1 MNASCGRAV
10 HDLPAFFGG
19 DWSLRRVISDPDG
32 GRLGEFEGSARF
44 VPDEDV
50 LHYEERGSLRLG
62 EHRGPAFRALRYH
75 VTGPGRAH
83 VHFDYGDFFHALD
96 LREGYCRAEHPC
108 RDDLYRGEFGV
119 VDDDTWW
126 QRWVVSGPTKNHV
139 LCTEFSRGRTPPGPE
154 GTT

>member
-1 MNASCGRAV
+1 M

-19 DWSLRRVISDPDG
+19 AWSLRRVISAPDG

-44 VPDEDV
+44 TPDEDV
-50 LHYEERGSLRLG
+50 LCYEERGSLRLG
-62 EHRGPAFRALRYH
+62 DYQGPAFRALRYH
-75 VTGPGRAH
+75 VTGPGQAH
-83 VHFDYGDFFHALD
+83 VYFDYGDFFHSLD
-96 LREGYCRAEHPC
+96 LREGGCRAEHPC

-126 QRWVVSGPTKNHV
+126 QRWVVSGPTKSHV
-139 LCTEFSRGRTPPGPE
+139 LYTEFFRGKSPPGPE